1 MQWSLV
7 LLVLMGRRSLFTC
20 QLFEYHFINK
30 NMGWGEAQKYC
41 REKHTDLVTVYEE
54 TDINRLRQSA
64 KNHDRDAWTGLYIKQ
79 SESDKTEWNWR
90 WSQAGVEYTEDTAN
104 WLSGKPNNVR
114 HEYCVMMWA
123 SSKYWVDVSCTSKH
137 RFICYDAE
145 NSSDKFYVSAY
156 TKTWPEAQMFCR
168 KYHTDL
174 VSGTKQLEERISTIT
189 GIPYWIGLFRDPWR
203 WSDGRSS
210 FFRPWSQT
218 FPGNQPGNNKCAA
231 LHKDGS
237 WNTNDCNSAKPF
249 FCYSDNVILI
259 KENKTWEEAINHC
272 RENYNDL
279 ISITDAEQQRWVQE
293 RAKNASSSHV
303 WLALRFTCILEAW
316 FWVTDERVDYKNWAS
331 DVKMDD
337 CDMSGAMEARGEHKW
352 IKEDDMRK
360 FNFFCSKF

>member
-1 MQWSLV
+1 M
-7 LLVLMGRRSLFTC
+7 
-20 QLFEYHFINK
+20 
-30 NMGWGEAQKYC
+30 
-41 REKHTDLVTVYEE
+41 
-54 TDINRLRQSA
+54 
-64 KNHDRDAWTGLYIKQ
+64 
-79 SESDKTEWNWR
+79 
-90 WSQAGVEYTEDTAN
+90 
-104 WLSGKPNNVR
+104 
-114 HEYCVMMWA
+114 
-123 SSKYWVDVSCTSKH
+123 
-137 RFICYDAE
+137 
-145 NSSDKFYVSAY
+145 
-156 TKTWPEAQMFCR
+156 TWPEAQTFCR
-168 KYHTDL
+168 KHHTDL

-249 FCYSDNVILI
+249 FCYSGEFSTVWSTGISPETVRGSVWSHICVFVCVCVLISLTDNVILI

-331 DVKMDD
+331 EVKMDD

-360 FNFFCSKF
+360 FNFFCSKFWSLSVFWWRISLKQAAVVVCVLWVCSAWDSQSQKSCRIAEDALLFLKCEWVSWRLDAKTWRPTTSSDRLFFLWIF